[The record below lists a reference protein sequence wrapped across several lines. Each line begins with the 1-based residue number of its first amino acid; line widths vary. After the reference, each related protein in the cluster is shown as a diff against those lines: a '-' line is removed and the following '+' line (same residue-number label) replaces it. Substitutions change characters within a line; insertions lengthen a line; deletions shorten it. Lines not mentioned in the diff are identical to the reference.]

1 MEYRVKKYN
10 GMSPGTFYAITDNE
24 TRDSGYINFPLWIVN
39 LDTGIIT
46 EIEKGKTFFMPG
58 WEGEVEYKILVGRNM
73 MFTVDTRDDMFTDN
87 FKNVPPEN
95 IRKGLYQFKGRNI
108 LYLNQRSAVLKAR
121 EILLRKQQK
130 INEELDMINSL
141 ISY

>member
-24 TRDSGYINFPLWIVN
+24 ARDSGTINFPLWIVN

-46 EIEKGKTFFMPG
+46 EIEKGKAYFMPG
-58 WEGEVEYKILVGRNM
+58 WEGEVEYKILVGKNM
-73 MFTVDTRDDMFTDN
+73 IFTVDTRDDMFTDN
-87 FKNVPPEN
+87 FKNVPPEH
-95 IRKGLYQFKGRNI
+95 IKHGLYQFKGRNI
-108 LYLNQRSAVLKAR
+108 LYLNQRSAVIKVR

-130 INEELDMINSL
+130 INEELEMINSL